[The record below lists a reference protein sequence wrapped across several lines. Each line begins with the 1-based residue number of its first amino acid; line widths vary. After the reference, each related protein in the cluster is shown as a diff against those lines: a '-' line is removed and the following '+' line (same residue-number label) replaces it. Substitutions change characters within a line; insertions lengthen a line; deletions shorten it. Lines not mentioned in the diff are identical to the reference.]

1 MSNNIFYKLPAIM
14 GMMIVLGV
22 WSKILCTSKKKKKK
36 FNGSDLYIIESTRM

>member
-22 WSKILCTSKKKKKK
+22 WSKILCTSKKKK
-36 FNGSDLYIIESTRM
+36 NNLMEVIYI

>member
-22 WSKILCTSKKKKKK
+22 WSKILCTSKKKKKI
-36 FNGSDLYIIESTRM
+36 NGSDLYIIESTRM